1 MRVFIVTENYYYD
14 DSERN
19 IAAFSSLEEA
29 ERYVEYLEA
38 RDKDLGYG
46 CDFYDVE
53 EHNLD
58 ELIRD

>member
-14 DSERN
+14 GERN
-19 IAAFSSLEEA
+19 LGVFSSLSEA
-29 ERYVEYLEA
+29 DRYVEYLEA